1 MPVAAKKN
9 GTASSSSMTSSQP
22 SEPGD
27 QGASSTLNGTR
38 SAITKL
44 TGAASPNASAVS
56 ARNGSMP
63 MRIRSPSTIRNVPLA
78 PKPSRATLIT
88 RKAKWCHCTIEN
100 SRVSRIS

>member
-1 MPVAAKKN
+1 MPVAAKKK
-9 GTASSSSMTSSQP
+9 GTASSSSMSSSQP

-38 SAITKL
+38 SATAKL
-44 TGAASPNASAVS
+44 TGAASPNPSAVS
-56 ARNGSMP
+56 ARKGSRP
-63 MRIRSPSTIRNVPLA
+63 VRIRSPSTSRNVPLA

-100 SRVSRIS
+100 SRVRRIS